1 MARVLVLGLVLA
13 GLVVPGCTSNTL
25 VGAPRSFNRPERIA
39 FVCFD
44 LGEPAS
50 PRPVP
55 LEECRPTSLTP
66 DGAGRQ
72 TFVDGRR
79 LHVLVTQVTRGEV
92 AAADLTSR
100 IVLDSD
106 RRIPGATFVPVGGTP
121 TDVVVPEQTP
131 TCAWVSTS
139 ADWAVTAIP
148 TLRFRPEHDASVP
161 DQVTRIEL
169 PAPPMD
175 LALSPDERT
184 LWVAL
189 PEAGAVA
196 RIAIDPE
203 TCIAGAPDLVE
214 LDPTVPVG
222 VLAPAQD
229 DCTGD
234 DLCRVCPLDFAPAA
248 LAPVAPRI
256 HTPLEPSPR
265 PRVLELDAETGVLL
279 VGDENLP
286 LVHRIELATGSR
298 LAPLS
303 VGAPVRDL
311 ALSPWVPDSYALPS
325 VLATP
330 PRSRFLYAIDDL
342 DGSVMAVAYGDEASP
357 NFGAV
362 LAVDGEH
369 SDRPDRIVLPVGA
382 RAVEVITPGFD
393 PSASDPRI
401 GTEDTTDVLNGLCDV
416 GAEIVSPSPAPSV
429 LRGVFVSL
437 AMTDGTVRII
447 DVYDLDAPCRGR
459 SVGPGSPST
468 DCASPSNPNDD
479 LVYVRR
485 HRPRT
490 GVFPARFVGVFEGPS
505 ISDPSGASL
514 RVQTDGTSG
523 RSPSL
528 ATLDCPAGMGGIWPA
543 DADAPRLCS
552 QTDPFAAA
560 AETWTLGWQGAIVGT
575 ASGSGRLRVDG
586 DAVFLDGRT
595 DFCERGVLSAEAAA
609 GIPAGEP
616 EAGYAGDLLAITTR
630 LPDAVLEG
638 SATCRAVVGID
649 AVGQSTQPILVPI
662 RRAWSSPEGLVAPL
676 LGRLELAADA
686 PILDASTGA
695 PRAVTLADAL
705 ACLGDALVT
714 YDVRVQ
720 RGYAVS
726 GTRTGF
732 LHRVV
737 RRDAGACELD
747 TAQPRTLVGR
757 AFHGVPFAGRRLAVR
772 LEASVAPVSGTDLRF
787 RIGVHDGRAV
797 GDLGLRVDVGFSPTG
812 TRLLTLPTEVRW
824 NPRTQLL
831 YLVETERRGLL
842 ELETRPFRVMA
853 GSRFE

>member
-1 MARVLVLGLVLA
+1 
-13 GLVVPGCTSNTL
+13 
-25 VGAPRSFNRPERIA
+25 
-39 FVCFD
+39 
-44 LGEPAS
+44 
-50 PRPVP
+50 
-55 LEECRPTSLTP
+55 
-66 DGAGRQ
+66 
-72 TFVDGRR
+72 
-79 LHVLVTQVTRGEV
+79 
-92 AAADLTSR
+92 
-100 IVLDSD
+100 
-106 RRIPGATFVPVGGTP
+106 
-121 TDVVVPEQTP
+121 
-131 TCAWVSTS
+131 
-139 ADWAVTAIP
+139 
-148 TLRFRPEHDASVP
+148 
-161 DQVTRIEL
+161 
-169 PAPPMD
+169 
-175 LALSPDERT
+175 
-184 LWVAL
+184 
-189 PEAGAVA
+189 
-196 RIAIDPE
+196 
-203 TCIAGAPDLVE
+203 
-214 LDPTVPVG
+214 
-222 VLAPAQD
+222 
-229 DCTGD
+229 
-234 DLCRVCPLDFAPAA
+234 
-248 LAPVAPRI
+248 
-256 HTPLEPSPR
+256 
-265 PRVLELDAETGVLL
+265 
-279 VGDENLP
+279 
-286 LVHRIELATGSR
+286 
-298 LAPLS
+298 
-303 VGAPVRDL
+303 
-311 ALSPWVPDSYALPS
+311 
-325 VLATP
+325 
-330 PRSRFLYAIDDL
+330 
-342 DGSVMAVAYGDEASP
+342 
-357 NFGAV
+357 
-362 LAVDGEH
+362 
-369 SDRPDRIVLPVGA
+369 
-382 RAVEVITPGFD
+382 
-393 PSASDPRI
+393 
-401 GTEDTTDVLNGLCDV
+401 
-416 GAEIVSPSPAPSV
+416 
-429 LRGVFVSL
+429 
-437 AMTDGTVRII
+437 
-447 DVYDLDAPCRGR
+447 
-459 SVGPGSPST
+459 
-468 DCASPSNPNDD
+468 
-479 LVYVRR
+479 
-485 HRPRT
+485 
-490 GVFPARFVGVFEGPS
+490 
-505 ISDPSGASL
+505 
-514 RVQTDGTSG
+514 
-523 RSPSL
+523 
-528 ATLDCPAGMGGIWPA
+528 MGGIWPA

-552 QTDPFAAA
+552 QTEPFAAA